1 MPLILPGNVA
11 SATADA
17 GYSVA
22 NSCRFNNDDG
32 AYMHKTPGGAGN
44 RKTWTISVWVKK
56 SLVGGSVRKSIIGT
70 ADTEVNGNGGCLLR
84 FENGDALKFESD
96 GGVLTAVTTSA
107 LYRDPSAWMHVV
119 LAVDTTQGT
128 AGNRVK
134 IYING
139 VQETS
144 LSSTTYPDQNK
155 EYHWNNTVVNYVGAY
170 DDSGSVDSPF
180 DGYMAEFV
188 SIDGQALTPTSFG
201 EFDEDSPSIWKPKDV
216 SELTFGTN
224 GFYLDF
230 EASDNLGNDANG
242 GTDLTE
248 ANLAAVDQATDSPT
262 NNFCTMNPLDN
273 FYAGSTFSEGNCRV
287 VTGSIPHSLNTSTF
301 GVSAG
306 KWYCEITIIDE
317 GSNGGVL
324 VGITDRPSESASTEL
339 GELATSYAYNSEGHF
354 RTNNGNTANS
364 VAATDGDI
372 IGIAL
377 NLDDNEISYYKNN
390 VLIVAAQSITAPAST
405 ENGVYFIAS
414 SDYLDNDTTT
424 NDHNF
429 GNPVVAHSSAANDAS
444 GYGSFEYAPPSGFLA
459 LCTKNLGSDGG

>member
-1 MPLILPGNVA
+1 MAFLIGGSN
-11 SATADA
+11 SAADT
-17 GYSVA
+17 GYDVA
-22 NSCRFNNDDG
+22 NSCRFDG
-32 AYMHKTPGGAGN
+32 SSAYMHKTPGSTGN
-44 RKTWTISVWVKK
+44 VY
-56 SLVGGSVRKSIIGT
+56 T
-70 ADTEVNGNGGCLLR
+70 AT
-84 FENGDALKFESD
+84 F
-96 GGVLTAVTTSA
+96 
-107 LYRDPSAWMHVV
+107 SAWIKRGSNLAAQQELWTSFPGTEITHLLFSATTGTLHFQAYSSSSATTNVETTRRFNDPGAWYHIVV
-119 LAVDTTQGT
+119 AMDTTEST
-128 AGNRVK
+128 AANRVK
-134 IYING
+134 IFVNG
-139 VQETS
+139 GSAETALEQNTYES
-144 LSSTTYPDQNK
+144 EDGTLSFNTSGRPFYLGTYPTPENFF
-155 EYHWNNTVVNYVGAY
+155 N
-170 DDSGSVDSPF
+170 
-180 DGYMAEFV
+180 GYMAEV
-188 SIDGQALTPTSFG
+188 CWIDGTAYAPSDFG
-201 EFDEDSPSIWKPKDV
+201 EFDEDSPTIWKPKDV
-216 SELTFGTN
+216 SGLTFGTN

-230 EASDNLGNDANG
+230 EDSSNLGNDVNG

-248 ANLAAVDQATDSPT
+248 VNLAAVDQATDSPT

-273 FYAGSTFSEGNCRV
+273 FYAASVFSEGNCRV
-287 VTGSIPHSLNTSTF
+287 VTDSTSQTWNTSTF
-301 GVSAG
+301 GLSAG

-339 GELATSYAYNSEGHF
+339 GELATSYAYLSSGQF

-459 LCTKNLGSDGG
+459 ICTKNLATYG